1 MREGK
6 SMDTSAPKPKVI
18 IIDDDISHRRLAKTV
33 FEHNGFEAITV
44 EEGSEGVRLALLNP
58 PNIIILDLMM
68 EGMHGFEVCKMLRS
82 NSNLRHTA
90 IIVTSGKSYKTD
102 VDKAIQMGADAYVVK
117 PFLPKEIL
125 DIATLYMNLRA
136 NQP

>member
-1 MREGK
+1 
-6 SMDTSAPKPKVI
+6 MDAPAPKPKVL
-18 IIDDDISHRRLAKTV
+18 IIDDDGMHRNLAQTV
-33 FEHNGFEAITV
+33 FERNGFETMTAQ
-44 EEGSEGVRLALLNP
+44 EGGEGVRLALQNP

-68 EGMHGFEVCKMLRS
+68 EGLHGFEVCKMLRS
-82 NSNLRHTA
+82 NSILRHTA
-90 IIVTSGKSYKTD
+90 IIITSGKSYKAD